1 MVSMTRLRAIRVGC
15 GTMRNHKIDRMPTA
29 TARAMCI
36 HSLKRPTFGLLVS
49 GWLLAFSGLLLSG
62 CAQFPSAAITGNEQP
77 VEAEAEDE
85 AQNEEE
91 ATAEAIPEPQEE
103 PESDK
108 LFEWNA
114 NGRKIS
120 HVVIDTNEQRARF
133 YDGREQV
140 GWTTIA
146 SGRSSHPTPS
156 GEFEVLEKV
165 AKKRSNLYGRIYNS
179 SGGLHKSN
187 AHSRDPVPAGGK
199 FVGARMPNFMRM
211 TYDGIGMHAG
221 AIPNPGQPASHGC
234 IRLPTEVASSLFSK
248 VDIGT
253 RVTVIGNG
261 PDYGN
266 YAERIR
272 RQRAQEKLNRIAAAE
287 QAAQASEQERA
298 QERPAQRASQR
309 QADASSDSSGAR
321 SRSRERD
328 QQRGAPSRAT
338 TPSPTPTEADD
349 VASDASSEPA
359 PAQPAPQAE
368 QESTS
373 QPAPESAPEPESQ
386 QPQPEPARIETSR
399 APTPA
404 PAQAA
409 PPAPAPA
416 ESTTAPEP
424 PAQPVSPRPP
434 IVEDTAA
441 AEAESGAASE
451 RRGGKS
457 SGSGGGNGA
466 TAPAPQPTAPRRTPR
481 AAEPEIRSANQDQ
494 DQLEDADAGA

>member
-1 MVSMTRLRAIRVGC
+1 
-15 GTMRNHKIDRMPTA
+15 MRSHKIDRMPTA

-36 HSLKRPTFGLLVS
+36 HSLKRPAFGLLVS

-77 VEAEAEDE
+77 VETEAEDE
-85 AQNEEE
+85 AQNEAE

-179 SGGLHKSN
+179 RGGLHKSN

-221 AIPNPGQPASHGC
+221 AIPNPGRPASHGC
-234 IRLPTEVASSLFSK
+234 IRLPSEVASSLFSK

-359 PAQPAPQAE
+359 SAQSAPRAE
-368 QESTS
+368 QESTAE
-373 QPAPESAPEPESQ
+373 PAAESAPEPESQ
-386 QPQPEPARIETSR
+386 QPQPEPAPIETSR
-399 APTPA
+399 APTPT
-404 PAQAA
+404 PAQA
-409 PPAPAPA
+409 PTPAPAPA

-424 PAQPVSPRPP
+424 PAQPVSPRPS

-441 AEAESGAASE
+441 AEAEPGTASE
-451 RRGGKS
+451 RRGGEN
-457 SGSGGGNGA
+457 SGSDDGA
-466 TAPAPQPTAPRRTPR
+466 TAPAPQPTAPRRAPT

-494 DQLEDADAGA
+494 AQNAGA